1 MRGAKMFDFV
11 DNQIVRIILELG
23 MAIFTGILGFLGG
36 IKYTNKKNKMGNIS
50 NSNIGN
56 IKQEIK

>member
-1 MRGAKMFDFV
+1 MFDFV
-11 DNQIVRIILELG
+11 DNQVIRIILEVG
-23 MAIFTGILGFLGG
+23 MAIFTGALGFLGG
-36 IKYTNKKNKMGNIS
+36 IKYTNKKNKIRNIS